1 MQEYE
6 EENLD
11 KILDDFEQ
19 EQLVEASTPRGKSA
33 KRKTAASSSRSHKKR
48 QVVHEDD
55 DDHIEL
61 ETTRSGN
68 FIWQL
73 FFFCFLGSF
82 GNIFLLFGFIW
93 QRFFAFWVHLADVF
107 KLYSKGLN
115 TKPKFWRP

>member
-1 MQEYE
+1 M
-6 EENLD
+6 D

-68 FIWQL
+68 FIWQQ
-73 FFFCFLGSF
+73 FFCFLGSF
-82 GNIFLLFGFIW
+82 GNSFLL
-93 QRFFAFWVHLADVF
+93 FWVHLAQFLVCRVHLATVF
-107 KLYSKGLN
+107 CFVGVI
-115 TKPKFWRP
+115 W